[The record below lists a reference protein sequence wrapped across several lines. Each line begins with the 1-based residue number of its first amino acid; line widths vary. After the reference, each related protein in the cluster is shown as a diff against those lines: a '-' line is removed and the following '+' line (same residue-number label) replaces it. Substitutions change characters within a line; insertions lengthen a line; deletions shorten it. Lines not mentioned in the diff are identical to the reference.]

1 MPRSFL
7 QKNNDKIQGA
17 FIFNLPTRVTCPGS
31 TKCCR
36 DICYARCQERF
47 YHHVVPQYRASMYE
61 VAQSSK
67 FKDVIIAAL
76 TLELQG
82 SKIRALRIHESG
94 DFFSQD
100 YLDAWVA
107 IIRAFPSISF
117 WAYTKSYML
126 DFKEALKLKNLNLRY
141 SVDPTTEHLPKQK
154 IARAVVATDKPR
166 GSITCPSALSKGHT
180 IKCVRDCRLCL
191 DTNKTIHFPP
201 HGFFKSHLAQ
211 YESNEVN

>member
-1 MPRSFL
+1 MARSFL

-17 FIFNLPTRVTCPGS
+17 FIFNLPTRITCPGS

-36 DICYARCQERF
+36 DICYAKCQEKF

-61 VAQSSK
+61 MAKSSK
-67 FKDVIIAAL
+67 FKDILIAAL
-76 TLELQG
+76 TVETLT
-82 SKIRALRIHESG
+82 SDIRAFRIHESG

-100 YLDAWVA
+100 YLDAWVS
-107 IIRAFPSISF
+107 IIRAFPQVKF

-154 IARAVVATDKPR
+154 MAKAVVATDRPR
-166 GSITCPSALSKGHT
+166 GSITCPSTLTKKHA

-201 HGFFKSHLAQ
+201 HGFYKSHLAQ
-211 YESNEVN
+211 YESNELN